1 MVIAIQHAQWLILLS
16 DSHKKEES
24 ASVTYQPA
32 VPRIFLFSF
41 LPRYEKEAYSMRRA
55 TFLSSD
61 RPSIHPSV
69 RPLNILYKKACHV
82 FTIQD
87 IDLIFSGYLHDIKT
101 QKLHKNFL

>member
-1 MVIAIQHAQWLILLS
+1 MMLPGPICFNLIF
-16 DSHKKEES
+16 KPE
-24 ASVTYQPA
+24 Q
-32 VPRIFLFSF
+32 LFSF

-69 RPLNILYKKACHV
+69 HPLKHLYKKACHV

-87 IDLIFSGYLHDIKT
+87 IDLIFSGYLYDVKT
-101 QKLHKNFL
+101 QKLHKKFLGPLALIWAQGPK